1 MKISIIT
8 VCRNAADTIKDTL
21 ESVARQ
27 TWSDIEHIVI
37 DGLSDDNTLEIVAGY
52 PHVTRVISEKD
63 EGLYHAMN
71 KGIGLA
77 TGDIVGILNADDFYV
92 DQNVIEKV
100 AGVFIQTSCQ
110 AVYGNL
116 ICVDRTDLFR
126 VTRKWRAGSFDR
138 NAFYNG
144 WSPPHPTFFIKR
156 NLYSQY
162 GLFDTRF
169 SIAADYEMM
178 LRLLLKFEID
188 AKYLDGLLVVMRS
201 GGISNRSLKSR
212 LIANR
217 EDRRAWV
224 VNGLKPH
231 LFTLILKPLTKL
243 KQYIFKWQK

>member
-1 MKISIIT
+1 
-8 VCRNAADTIKDTL
+8 
-21 ESVARQ
+21 
-27 TWSDIEHIVI
+27 
-37 DGLSDDNTLEIVAGY
+37 
-52 PHVTRVISEKD
+52 
-63 EGLYHAMN
+63 
-71 KGIGLA
+71 
-77 TGDIVGILNADDFYV
+77 
-92 DQNVIEKV
+92 
-100 AGVFIQTSCQ
+100 
-110 AVYGNL
+110 
-116 ICVDRTDLFR
+116 
-126 VTRKWRAGSFDR
+126 
-138 NAFYNG
+138 
-144 WSPPHPTFFIKR
+144 
-156 NLYSQY
+156 LYSQY

-212 LIANR
+212 LIANT

>member
-1 MKISIIT
+1 
-8 VCRNAADTIKDTL
+8 
-21 ESVARQ
+21 
-27 TWSDIEHIVI
+27 
-37 DGLSDDNTLEIVAGY
+37 LS
-52 PHVTRVISEKD
+52 
-63 EGLYHAMN
+63 
-71 KGIGLA
+71 
-77 TGDIVGILNADDFYV
+77 
-92 DQNVIEKV
+92 
-100 AGVFIQTSCQ
+100 
-110 AVYGNL
+110 
-116 ICVDRTDLFR
+116 R
-126 VTRKWRAGSFDR
+126 VTRKWQAGSFDR
-138 NAFYNG
+138 NAFYSG

-188 AKYLDGLLVVMRS
+188 AKYLDCLLVVMRS

-212 LIANR
+212 LIANT

-231 LFTLILKPLTKL
+231 FFTLILKPLTKL